1 MHAHV
6 TRQQLTARAEQCLG
20 DDDKIQAEEHL
31 KECGP
36 CRERAREIQEIGIR
50 LSANAADLAHFSC
63 EDRVMSRIVEE
74 RSARVPEGRLL
85 DFLKEAFLSRRV
97 RLAGVVAV
105 AVLAMVSVGIFF
117 DASSQAW
124 TIEQSIEALQ
134 GKRGVHFSGF
144 VAWGA
149 ERLKCEMWIRG
160 RQGGSRMED
169 MLLRVENGA
178 TIWVKG
184 NATYFHLPPDPVVY
198 RDDAQTAGISHWPGP
213 EFLDLLRKVSR
224 NTRVDTRFDLFSA
237 RRLVVLQ
244 AQLMDANGAKSFVM
258 EFDPRSKMLVSLRSW
273 NNLNWEGR
281 PVFEADSIQYFD
293 SPPDSLFEPGLA
305 SSAVYRL
312 RDVSIAPEMLGLL
325 SNPASGRS
333 FPGLS
338 EEEAS
343 RRIVEQVLR
352 AQIEWDLPTF
362 RMLAPV
368 TSLFDDE
375 QIAAVLG
382 GLDGQEAIAELINVG
397 EAHYRGRSALGPLL
411 VVPVVARQK
420 QGRLREH
427 KLIVQI
433 RSEGENF
440 SCVVYGPHG
449 YGYDLE

>member
-1 MHAHV
+1 MRAHV
-6 TRQQLTARAEQCLG
+6 ARQQLTAWAEQCLG
-20 DDDKIQAEEHL
+20 DEDRIQIEEHL
-31 KECGP
+31 KDCEP
-36 CRERAREIQEIGIR
+36 CRERARQIQEIGVR
-50 LSANAADLAHFSC
+50 LSTDAAALEHFSC
-63 EDRVMSRIVEE
+63 EDRVMSRIAEE
-74 RSARVPEGRLL
+74 RSARSQEGRLL
-85 DFLKEAFLSRRV
+85 DFVKEAFLSTRV
-97 RLAGVVAV
+97 RLAGAAA
-105 AVLAMVSVGIFF
+105 AVLVMLSVGIFF
-117 DASSQAW
+117 DTSSQAW
-124 TIEQSIEALQ
+124 TIEQTIEALQ

-144 VAWGA
+144 LAWEG

-160 RQGGSRMED
+160 RQGRSRMED

-198 RDDAQTAGISHWPGP
+198 RDDAPTAGFSHWPGP

-224 NTRVDTRFDLFSA
+224 NVRVDTRFDLFSA
-237 RRLVVLQ
+237 RRLVVMK
-244 AQLMDANGAKSFVM
+244 AQLMDAEGPKSFSM
-258 EFDPRSKMLVSLRSW
+258 EFDPRSKMLVSFRTW
-273 NNLNWEGR
+273 NNLNWAGR
-281 PVFEADSIQYFD
+281 PVFESDSINYLD
-293 SPPDSLFEPGLA
+293 SPADSLFVPELA
-305 SSAVYRL
+305 SSGVYRL

-343 RRIVEQVLR
+343 RKIVEQVLR
-352 AQIEWDLPTF
+352 AQIEWDLPIF

-375 QIAAVLG
+375 QMRTVLG

-397 EAHYRGRSALGPLL
+397 EARYRGRSSLGPLL
-411 VVPVVARQK
+411 VVPVVARQ
-420 QGRLREH
+420 QHGRLCER
-427 KLIVQI
+427 KLIVQV
-433 RSEGENF
+433 RSEAEEKF